1 MLNTVARDTQC
12 PVCAATLAATGATYQ
27 VDELFDLWK
36 PVTFSPETIE
46 EHRRLALATELFC
59 CPQCALEIFLPRII
73 GTPAFYVEAYNLTG
87 SQAVSEFTYADDK
100 WEFGQAAADASG
112 CRRVFEFGCGNGNFL
127 SRLRQEV
134 PEVAGLEYNP
144 AAVDTARAKGLKV
157 FARADTPAEYGRNWD
172 AAFSFHVLEH
182 VADPVAF
189 VRQMADTVK
198 PGGLVGI
205 TVPNQDGPIRYID
218 PCIMNMPPHHATRWH
233 LPTFEALARRLG
245 LTIRRVARE
254 PLLLENHGY
263 YSVHWVRHALP
274 GQSWFITM
282 TRFVLSVSMRLFFG
296 GLYRLGLRYFPLLKG
311 QSIYLLMTT
320 PQTQGTEQPCTASSN

>member
-1 MLNTVARDTQC
+1 MLNTAAHDTQC
-12 PVCAATLAATGATYQ
+12 PVCAATLSATETAYR

-36 PVTFSPETIE
+36 PVTFSQETIE
-46 EHRRLALATELFC
+46 EHRRLASATRLFR

-87 SQAVSEFTYADDK
+87 SQTASEFTYADDK
-100 WEFGQAAADASG
+100 WEFGQAAADAAG

-127 SRLRQEV
+127 SQLRPVV

-144 AAVDTARAKGLKV
+144 SAVDTARAKGLKV
-157 FARADTPAEYGRNWD
+157 FTRADAPADYGSDWD

-189 VRQMADTVK
+189 VHQMAETVK
-198 PGGLVGI
+198 AGGLVGI
-205 TVPNQDGPIRYID
+205 SVPNQDGPIRYID

-245 LTIRRVARE
+245 LTIRRVVRE

-274 GQSWFITM
+274 GRSWFVSTI
-282 TRFVLSVSMRLFFG
+282 RFALSVSMRLFFG
-296 GLYRLGLRYFPLLKG
+296 GLYRLGFRYFPLLKG

-320 PQTQGTEQPCTASSN
+320 PLTQGTE